1 MKKMIAAVAM
11 LVVMAGAASAQGG
24 GGGGRGAPMTPEQM
38 AEMMKTRVDAI
49 FKDVTV
55 TDAIKAKTTEI
66 LTKAQMDSRA
76 VARDA
81 ADRAEQVA
89 KINKT
94 RNDDI
99 LALVT
104 NADDKKKVEAN
115 LAALPAGGRRGGGPG
130 SR

>member
-11 LVVMAGAASAQGG
+11 LVVMAGSASAQGG
-24 GGGGRGAPMTPEQM
+24 GGGGRGPMTPEQM
-38 AEMMKTRVDAI
+38 AEMMKTRVEAI

-55 TDAIKAKTTEI
+55 TDAIKAKATEI
-66 LTKAQMDSRA
+66 LTKTQEASRA
-76 VARDA
+76 IPRDA
-81 ADRAEQVA
+81 ADRQEQVA
-89 KINKT
+89 KLNKT

-99 LALVT
+99 VALVSG
-104 NADDKKKVEAN
+104 AEDKKKVEAN